1 MNTLLQGNC
10 FDLMKSIPDGS
21 VDLVLTDPPYNNT
34 DCEWDA
40 VKCDF
45 PRLFNELL
53 RVLKPNGALL
63 MFCQMP
69 LAAELVM
76 MQRKIFRYQW
86 VWEKS
91 RACGFANAN
100 KMPMRAHE
108 IILTFYRKLPT
119 YNRVPLENQA
129 GKAYSI
135 TRTKHYESEV
145 YRCYKNGKT
154 KTEHTP
160 YHTENDGNRAPRDV
174 IYFDSEFYTK
184 SRDEVTH
191 PTRKPQALCEYLIK
205 QYSQPGEL
213 VLDPFCGSGTTAAA
227 ALATGRR
234 YWTCELEDKYFD
246 LASKR
251 LAQLEADMANPLF
264 SPDSNPELKEQLTFD
279 L

>member
-10 FDLMKSIPDGS
+10 FDLMKDIPDGS

-129 GKAYSI
+129 SKPYSI
-135 TRTKHYESEV
+135 SSSNKNYSDVYSSFSSDNKIHCRESSGE
-145 YRCYKNGKT
+145 
-154 KTEHTP
+154 
-160 YHTENDGNRAPRDV
+160 RAPRDV
-174 IYFDSEFYTK
+174 IYFDSEFYSK

-205 QYSQPGEL
+205 QYSQPDEL

-234 YWTCELEDKYFD
+234 YWTCELEDKYFA

-251 LAQLEADMANPLF
+251 LAQLAEDMSNPLF
-264 SPDSNPELKEQLTFD
+264 SPESNPELKEQMTFD

>member
-1 MNTLLQGNC
+1 MNTLLHGNC
-10 FDLMKSIPDGS
+10 FEHLKAVPDGS

-45 PRLFNELL
+45 PLLFQELL

-63 MFCQMP
+63 MFAQMP

-76 MQRKIFRYQW
+76 QQRKIFRYQW

-108 IILTFYRKLPT
+108 VILTFYRKLPT
-119 YNRVPLENQA
+119 YNRLPLENQA
-129 GKAYSI
+129 GKAYSL
-135 TRTKHYESEV
+135 THTKYYESDV
-145 YRCYKNGKT
+145 YGGCKKDAS
-154 KTEHTP
+154 KHTP
-160 YHTENDGNRAPRDV
+160 YHIDNDGSRAPRDV
-174 IYFDSEFYTK
+174 IYFESEYYTK
-184 SRDEVTH
+184 AKGETTH

-264 SPDSNPELKEQLTFD
+264 SPESNPELKEQLTFD

>member
-1 MNTLLQGNC
+1 MNTLLHGNC
-10 FDLMKSIPDGS
+10 FEHLKSVPDGS

-45 PRLFNELL
+45 PLLFQELL

-63 MFCQMP
+63 MFAQMP

-76 MQRKIFRYQW
+76 QQRKIFRYQW

-108 IILTFYRKLPT
+108 VILTFYRKLPT
-119 YNRVPLENQA
+119 YNRLPLENQA
-129 GKAYSI
+129 GKAYSL
-135 TRTKHYESEV
+135 THTKYYESDV
-145 YRCYKNGKT
+145 YGSYKKDAS
-154 KTEHTP
+154 KHTP
-160 YHTENDGNRAPRDV
+160 YHIDNDGSRAPRDV
-174 IYFDSEFYTK
+174 IYFESEYYTK
-184 SRDEVTH
+184 AKGETTH

-227 ALATGRR
+227 AMATGRR
-234 YWTCELEDKYFD
+234 YWTCELEDKYFE
-246 LASKR
+246 LASNR

>member
-1 MNTLLQGNC
+1 MNNTLLLGNS
-10 FDLMKSIPDGS
+10 FEKMKEIPDGS

-34 DCEWDA
+34 DCDWDA

-45 PRLFNELL
+45 PALFTELL

-76 MQRKIFRYQW
+76 QQRKIFRYQW

-100 KMPMRAHE
+100 KMPMRSHE

-119 YNRVPLENQA
+119 YNKIPLENQA
-129 GKAYSI
+129 GKSYSM
-135 TRTKHYESEV
+135 THTKYYESDV
-145 YRCYKNGKT
+145 YGGCKKDAA
-154 KTEHTP
+154 KHTP
-160 YHTENDGNRAPRDV
+160 YFIENNGDRAPRDV
-174 IYFDSEFYTK
+174 IYFESEFYTK
-184 SRDEVTH
+184 SRDGVTH

-205 QYSQPGEL
+205 QYSKPGEL

-234 YWTCELEDKYFD
+234 YWTCELEEKYF
-246 LASKR
+246 R
-251 LAQLEADMANPLF
+251 LATERLAKLAEDMSNPLF
-264 SPDSNPELKEQLTFD
+264 SPESNPELKEQMEFD

>member
-1 MNTLLQGNC
+1 MNKNTLLQGNC
-10 FDLMKSIPDGS
+10 FDLMKDIPDGS

-40 VKCDF
+40 EKCDF
-45 PRLFNELL
+45 SRLFTELL

-76 MQRKIFRYQW
+76 QQRKIFRYQW

-129 GKAYSI
+129 GKSYS
-135 TRTKHYESEV
+135 TSHTKFNKSEI
-145 YRCYKNGKT
+145 YGGNRKT
-154 KTEHTP
+154 KSVHTP
-160 YHTENDGNRAPRDV
+160 YHIENDGNRAPRDV

-184 SRDEVTH
+184 SRDEVIH
-191 PTRKPQALCEYLIK
+191 PTRKPQALCEFLIK
-205 QYSQPGEL
+205 QYSKPGEL

-234 YWTCELEDKYFD
+234 YWTCELEDKYFS

-251 LAQLEADMANPLF
+251 LAQLAEDMSNPLF
-264 SPDSNPELKEQLTFD
+264 SPDSNPELKEQMTFV